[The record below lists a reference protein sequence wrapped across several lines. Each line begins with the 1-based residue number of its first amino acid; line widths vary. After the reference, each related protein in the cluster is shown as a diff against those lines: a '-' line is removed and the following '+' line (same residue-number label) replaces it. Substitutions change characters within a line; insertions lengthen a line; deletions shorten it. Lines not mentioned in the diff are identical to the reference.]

1 MEKVY
6 IRKILLL
13 AILYIVLWQGIV
25 FAYTVDGLEYT
36 YRKKITI
43 QTANVDSDLSNFPLY
58 VKLTADVEI
67 GNNSNADGFDI
78 RFTQSDGTTLLKYE
92 RESWT
97 GGAGDDVTADFW
109 VNTNVDSG
117 DPAATDIYIYY
128 RSTDTADGADPA
140 NVWDANFVMVQ
151 HMKDATTSTILDSTS
166 NSNDG
171 TKKAANEPVEATG
184 KIYNGQDFD
193 GNEDYIEQDVDWQ
206 ATLPVTMSVWIYPTD
221 TATVDIIYSSDS
233 MFDTSYNGFVMYL
246 ATNEMVVLQYGD
258 GTGAGPTDRR
268 SKVGTTAVTLN
279 AWNHVV
285 GIINGATDM
294 TVYINGAST
303 SGTYSG
309 TGGDMVNSADK
320 PRIGHAYDTS
330 TYEFT
335 GKIDE
340 VRISGIARTA
350 AWIKFEN
357 YNMNENDQELTW
369 GDEESAAVA
378 ALPQMIINIL

>member
-184 KIYNGQDFD
+184 KIYNGQD
-193 GNEDYIEQDVDWQ
+193 
-206 ATLPVTMSVWIYPTD
+206 
-221 TATVDIIYSSDS
+221 
-233 MFDTSYNGFVMYL
+233 
-246 ATNEMVVLQYGD
+246 
-258 GTGAGPTDRR
+258 
-268 SKVGTTAVTLN
+268 
-279 AWNHVV
+279 
-285 GIINGATDM
+285 
-294 TVYINGAST
+294 
-303 SGTYSG
+303 
-309 TGGDMVNSADK
+309 
-320 PRIGHAYDTS
+320 
-330 TYEFT
+330 
-335 GKIDE
+335 
-340 VRISGIARTA
+340 
-350 AWIKFEN
+350 
-357 YNMNENDQELTW
+357 
-369 GDEESAAVA
+369 
-378 ALPQMIINIL
+378 